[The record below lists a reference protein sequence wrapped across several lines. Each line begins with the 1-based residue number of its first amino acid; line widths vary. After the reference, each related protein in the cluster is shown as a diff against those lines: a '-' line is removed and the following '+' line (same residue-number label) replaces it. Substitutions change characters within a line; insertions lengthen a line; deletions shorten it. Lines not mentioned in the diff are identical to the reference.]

1 MRNEIAASAGA
12 DMPVAALS
20 FDLGAGPVLLV
31 GALGAVSL
39 GGAVLTRRYL
49 PVSEVI
55 VFLAIGLA
63 LGPQAFGAIDE
74 DRLQAIRPVASVALA
89 AMVFLIGDRLR
100 LTVLRDVRRTVIP
113 MAVLGSLA
121 SFVAV
126 FAAVVAAGG
135 RFAVAFLLAALSP
148 ATAPVTVRAL
158 VAEQRAAGRFTDDLL
173 AATAVN
179 NVCAALLFGIGAP
192 LVLARISD
200 QSATATAGMALLQIL
215 GASVACGYVAGRLLA
230 ALAPR
235 MEARDHQFLLVWVL
249 LILAVGAARYL
260 EASVVIVALVMGT
273 VAANDRRTPSA
284 VFEHVRLL
292 EPPIFLIFFLVT
304 GADAH
309 LARFAEL
316 GLLGAAFIAFR
327 VAGRLAGGRLGLLF
341 TRDGREV
348 RHGAWNAAA
357 QLPLA
362 GMAVGLASYVVSST
376 ASVGSAEVGQQVAAI
391 VLGAVFVFELLT
403 PLVVH
408 RALVVAGEQ
417 GAAG

>member
-1 MRNEIAASAGA
+1 MRNEIAVNAAA
-12 DMPVAALS
+12 EMPLAATG
-20 FDLGAGPVLLV
+20 FDIGAGPVLLV
-31 GALGAVSL
+31 GALGAAAL

-49 PVSEVI
+49 PVSEVV
-55 VFLAIGLA
+55 VFLMIGLA

-74 DRLQAIRPVASVALA
+74 DRLQALRPVASVALA
-89 AMVFLIGDRLR
+89 AMVFLLGDRLR
-100 LTVLRDVRRTVIP
+100 VAVLRRVRRTVIP

-126 FAAVVAAGG
+126 FVGVVAVGG
-135 RFAVAFLLAALSP
+135 RPTVAFLLAALSP

-200 QSATATAGMALLQIL
+200 QPATATAGMALLQIL
-215 GASVACGYVAGRLLA
+215 GASLACGYVGGRLLA

-235 MEARDHQFLLVWVL
+235 IESRDHQFLLVWVL
-249 LILAVGAARYL
+249 LILAVGVARYL
-260 EASVVIVALVMGT
+260 EASVVIVALVMGA
-273 VAANDRRTPSA
+273 VAANDRRTPRA

-292 EPPIFLIFFLVT
+292 EPPIFLVFFLVT

-309 LARFAEL
+309 LGRFADL

-327 VAGRLAGGRLGLLF
+327 VVGRLLGGRLGLLL
-341 TRDGREV
+341 TREGREV
-348 RHGAWNAAA
+348 PHGAWSAAA

-376 ASVGSAEVGQQVAAI
+376 ASVGSADVGQQVAAI